1 MSDVPT
7 NLRAVLLADSAVAA
21 IVSTRVHQ
29 SVVPESVE
37 APYVWFTRD
46 RSDGPRCLDNGV
58 ARNTEQQFS
67 IECIAEDLSTSQTL
81 ADAVSAALDGKRG
94 TFGDDTVQGVFVD
107 DQTDDYIPRGV
118 SSDDGAF
125 VAALQVRI
133 FS

>member
-7 NLRAVLLADSAVAA
+7 NLRTFLLADTDVAA
-21 IVSTRVHQ
+21 IVATRVHQ
-29 SVVPESVE
+29 SSVPESVD
-37 APYVWFTRD
+37 APYIWFTRD

-58 ARNTEQQFS
+58 ARTTEQQFS
-67 IECIAEDLSTSQTL
+67 VECIAESLSTSQAL
-81 ADAVSAALDGKRG
+81 ADAVSDALDGYRG
-94 TFGDDTVQGVFVD
+94 TFGDSTVKGVFVD